1 MTKSS
6 INNNGNGGTDNV
18 EFISFVD
25 QVNQLLEDCDKMTMR
40 AMNRIPKENELLLPN
55 EVAYLLI
62 IRLLKVLFFVL
73 DIHNSVFSPL
83 NSSHFLNLS
92 WMIKFVWLLLLS
104 KSVVVL

>member
-55 EVAYLLI
+55 EVVYLLTI
-62 IRLLKVLFFVL
+62 GLLNVLFFVWAIIQFFHL
-73 DIHNSVFSPL
+73 
-83 NSSHFLNLS
+83 
-92 WMIKFVWLLLLS
+92 
-104 KSVVVL
+104 